1 MPADIDMEDGRD
13 RKLVAAAVAKGWGI
27 KPQQLARYVSALDR
41 ALDISEAD
49 GDPRGIV
56 SCVRTMATIVGQVQA
71 DEHLESRLAAGQM
84 TDQAVTIR
92 IVRDD
97 Q

>member
-1 MPADIDMEDGRD
+1 MPAEIDMADGRD
-13 RKLVAAAVAKGWGI
+13 RKLVAAAVAKGWGV

-41 ALDISEAD
+41 ALDISEAE

-71 DEHLESRLAAGQM
+71 DEHLQQRLDAGQL
-84 TDQAVTIR
+84 TDQQVTIR
-92 IVRDD
+92 VIRGDE
-97 Q
+97 

>member
-1 MPADIDMEDGRD
+1 MRD
-13 RKLVAAAVAKGWGI
+13 AMNMNTRSDRRTLRRA
-27 KPQQLARYVSALDR
+27 VSAGWQLTDEQVGRYAR
-41 ALDISEAD
+41 ALDVALGHALKK
-49 GDPRGIV
+49 GDQRAIV

-71 DEHLESRLAAGQM
+71 DEHLEARLAAGQM